1 MQLPIDQIDILI
13 HFIPNDQETKAF
25 ANYLNQGKDIKNLSD
40 EDQFLF
46 AVISRFFKL
55 ILVDLLVKSD
65 FF

>member
-46 AVISRFFKL
+46 AVISRFFN
-55 ILVDLLVKSD
+55 
-65 FF
+65 